1 MDCNNYSYTAPGF
14 GANPPAPHRQPVDA
28 ITIERHSHN
37 GRTYFIIKDPE
48 HISVWS
54 TKAYTLENALKAAKD
69 IFKNGI

>member
-1 MDCNNYSYTAPGF
+1 MDCNNYSYTPHILEEG
-14 GANPPAPHRQPVDA
+14 PAPKRDPVNA
-28 ITIERHSHN
+28 ITIERRSHN
-37 GRTYFIIKDPE
+37 GHSYFIIKDPA

>member
-1 MDCNNYSYTAPGF
+1 MDCNNYSYAPHILDEE
-14 GANPPAPHRQPVDA
+14 PAPKCAPVDA

-37 GRTYFIIKDPE
+37 GHTYFIIKDPA

-54 TKAYTLENALKAAKD
+54 TKAYTLESALKAAKD